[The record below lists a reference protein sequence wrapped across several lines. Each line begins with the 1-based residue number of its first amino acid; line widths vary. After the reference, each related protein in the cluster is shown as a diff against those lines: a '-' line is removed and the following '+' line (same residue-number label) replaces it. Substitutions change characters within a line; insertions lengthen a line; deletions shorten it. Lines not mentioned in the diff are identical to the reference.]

1 MGTLQRFPKVIG
13 NDSAARELALTA
25 RKFFAEE
32 AKQIGFVRYG
42 KYLNFHLL
50 ATRQKCLIQ
59 KVPITATEDNEH
71 CISLYFS

>member
-42 KYLNFHLL
+42 KCIGLDK
-50 ATRQKCLIQ
+50 QK
-59 KVPITATEDNEH
+59 
-71 CISLYFS
+71 FSIKL